1 MDDTPNEEPHM
12 GDRDIRSTTEGW
24 IDRFRDEAGI
34 STPNSLIGI
43 LVVIILII
51 IIIQLL

>member
-1 MDDTPNEEPHM
+1 MDRTPETPN
-12 GDRDIRSTTEGW
+12 W
-24 IDRFRDEAGI
+24 IERLQDEAGI

-51 IIIQLL
+51 VIIQLL